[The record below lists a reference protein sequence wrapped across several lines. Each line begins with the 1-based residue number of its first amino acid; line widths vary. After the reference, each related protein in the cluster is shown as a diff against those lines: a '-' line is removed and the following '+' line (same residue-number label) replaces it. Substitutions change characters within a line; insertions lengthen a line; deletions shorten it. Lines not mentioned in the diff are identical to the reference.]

1 MRTYQEVI
9 RAISVRW
16 LIKKALRTLIY
27 CLNPFRLFKWCIYLV
42 LGAIFLGVLTL
53 VMGNYARAAEWTS
66 AKVIQQISPDA
77 QASCTI
83 RQGDYFLG
91 QSASVTAAGCVAF
104 AQGFKYDGRYAFV
117 SWNGTP
123 NFLNKSTPVAT
134 FKVKFNPDPSV
145 DIAWNV
151 TFSSGSLPTT
161 PAYSCPPDGKPD
173 YTMGPIV
180 NNHGT
185 ICEKKPIQCLIGSI
199 KEINAIT
206 GKEFCRPICN
216 GIAGNTLDNVSY
228 FQSNFGSV
236 QIQCYGQCS
245 IQPQGVSVSLGA
257 TPNIYTG
264 DVKFTGENC
273 PVQTNGEVD
282 NVDQS
287 GDVAP
292 PDSSDATNG
301 AQDQLQNAASGAISN
316 TVSGA
321 TGTAD
326 LNAVVDK
333 IAEASNAEIKATSEQ
348 NAALGK
354 VIQNTGK
361 DIQASIKEAQLSA
374 SQGNAGAS
382 LGQVQTANA
391 IKEGNAQLGGKL
403 DAIKDAIEA
412 GNDDEGGEE
421 EPGPTLP
428 PGDTEIT
435 VDPNDVNPNPND
447 WSTRNYG
454 TVMQHHVAAMNQLP
468 LFSSISGFFEV
479 NTGAGTCPSF
489 SIDVPEVGGVGGGSI
504 VFDAFCNSDLQKIFE
519 IIALC
524 VKLLG
529 LYVAFR
535 IALLD

>member
-16 LIKKALRTLIY
+16 LIKKALRTAIY
-27 CLNPFRLFKWCIYLV
+27 CLNPFRLIKWFIYLV

-53 VMGNYARAAEWTS
+53 VMGNYAHAVESTPAG
-66 AKVIQQISPDA
+66 IS
-77 QASCTI
+77 S
-83 RQGDYFLG
+83 
-91 QSASVTAAGCVAF
+91 
-104 AQGFKYDGRYAFV
+104 
-117 SWNGTP
+117 TP
-123 NFLNKSTPVAT
+123 NYTVEKATQCFYTGSLVASNVTLSECVKIKNGVSTAYGVGTMTGHTITGMGVHNFTFTAT
-134 FKVKFNPDPSV
+134 FNGSVQQNRNWVLSYMNYQPS
-145 DIAWNV
+145 
-151 TFSSGSLPTT
+151 
-161 PAYSCPPDGKPD
+161 YYCPPDGKSEF
-173 YTMGPIV
+173 TVGPI
-180 NNHGT
+180 NRNGSYY
-185 ICEKKPIQCLIGSI
+185 CEKLPLQCLIGSI
-199 KEINAIT
+199 KEVNVIT

-216 GIAGNTLDNVSY
+216 GVAGNTLDNVSY

-245 IQPQGVSVSLGA
+245 IQPSGVSISSGQ

-287 GDVAP
+287 GEVAP

-333 IAEASNAEIKATSEQ
+333 IAEASNAEIKASSEQ

-374 SQGNAGAS
+374 SQGGAGAS

-391 IKEGNAQLGGKL
+391 IKDGNAQLGGKL

-412 GNDDEGGEE
+412 GNGDEGGEE

-454 TVMQHHVAAMNQLP
+454 TVMQHHVAAMNELP

>member
-16 LIKKALRTLIY
+16 LIKKTLRTAIY
-27 CLNPFRLFKWCIYLV
+27 CLNPFRLIKWLFYLV
-42 LGAIFLGVLTL
+42 LGAIFIGVFTL
-53 VMGNYARAAEWTS
+53 VAGNYVHAAEWVPAKLIPLTDTTPGVGMCYHSSHGSYLPSGDTPAACRSTLASIYASLGRTFPITGPITKESATS
-66 AKVIQQISPDA
+66 
-77 QASCTI
+77 
-83 RQGDYFLG
+83 FL
-91 QSASVTAAGCVAF
+91 QNA
-104 AQGFKYDGRYAFV
+104 DLFV
-117 SWNGTP
+117 KGV
-123 NFLNKSTPVAT
+123 FH
-134 FKVKFNPDPSV
+134 
-145 DIAWNV
+145 
-151 TFSSGSLPTT
+151 SSGYFRYSYSTA
-161 PAYSCPPDGKPD
+161 PAASYSCPPDGNPEF
-173 YTMGPIV
+173 TFGPKV
-180 NNHGT
+180 TANGT
-185 ICEKKPIQCLIGSI
+185 VCEKKPIECLIGSI
-199 KEINAIT
+199 KETNVIT
-206 GKEFCRPICN
+206 GKEFCRPICQ
-216 GIAGNTLDNVSY
+216 GIAGNTLDNVSF

-236 QIQCYGQCS
+236 QILCYGQCS
-245 IQPQGVSVSLGA
+245 IQSEGVSVSLGA

-326 LNAVVDK
+326 LNAVVNK
-333 IAEASNAEIKATSEQ
+333 IAEASNAEIKASSEQ

-361 DIQASIKEAQLSA
+361 DIQSSIKEAQLSA
-374 SQGNAGAS
+374 SQGSAGAS

-391 IKEGNAQLGGKL
+391 IKDGNAQLGTKL

-412 GNDDEGGEE
+412 GNGDEGGEE

-447 WSTRNYG
+447 WSTRNYS
-454 TVMQHHVAAMNQLP
+454 TVMQHHVAAMNELP